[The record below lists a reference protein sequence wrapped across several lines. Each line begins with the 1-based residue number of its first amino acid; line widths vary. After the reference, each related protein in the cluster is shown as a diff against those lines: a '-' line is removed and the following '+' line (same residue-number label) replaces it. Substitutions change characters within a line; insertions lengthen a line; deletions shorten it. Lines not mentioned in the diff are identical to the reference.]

1 MFLWKR
7 RHITSSG
14 KIWVLIDK
22 FWVYAKQLTYILM
35 SQAAFSSLPFKRLV
49 WSPVRL
55 CVPTVLAL
63 GRCCQQE
70 CGFEASLSTRPDLVS
85 TNKPTK
91 PACMD
96 KTQVSKINPRLVLCN
111 DTGVS
116 SLNRPSLNSYC
127 NSQITRRT
135 FVKFVSKSCLRLQPA
150 EEAGESCLGRW
161 KLPQGGSDLP
171 AVCPELPPSHFP
183 EA

>member
-1 MFLWKR
+1 
-7 RHITSSG
+7 
-14 KIWVLIDK
+14 
-22 FWVYAKQLTYILM
+22 M
-35 SQAAFSSLPFKRLV
+35 SQAAFSSLLFKRLV

-55 CVPTVLAL
+55 CVPTILAL

-96 KTQVSKINPRLVLCN
+96 KTQLSKISPRSVLYD

-135 FVKFVSKSCLRLQPA
+135 FVKFICKSCFHLQPA
-150 EEAGESCLGRW
+150 EEAGEACSGRW
-161 KLPQGGSDLP
+161 KLPQEEVTCQHSP
-171 AVCPELPPSHFP
+171 SVWPELPPSHFP